1 MDLKF
6 YFQGKN
12 KSLAKISIVVCYTH
26 MSSSR
31 SIDSESEISLN
42 NTKKLLSH
50 SKIKSLNQYWEIEM
64 ESEHKTAAEAVLV
77 YS

>member
-42 NTKKLLSH
+42 NTKKTPLSLKDQI
-50 SKIKSLNQYWEIEM
+50 SQSILRDGDGE
-64 ESEHKTAAEAVLV
+64 
-77 YS
+77 